1 MEEEINSKFSFTGGV
16 VKVDVEVDAVCVFV
30 GSDVVVVVIV
40 VVVVAHLLLLSW
52 DYETPLHFQKRLIV
66 ASCLAMSMKI
76 LIQSVANLI
85 KHFTTVIYDSRV
97 VFDLKL
103 PHITTLES

>member
-40 VVVVAHLLLLSW
+40 VVVVAHLLLLS
-52 DYETPLHFQKRLIV
+52 
-66 ASCLAMSMKI
+66 
-76 LIQSVANLI
+76 
-85 KHFTTVIYDSRV
+85 
-97 VFDLKL
+97 
-103 PHITTLES
+103 